1 MSSRQLFDAVL
12 AFNQEAVPYC
22 EGITDAS
29 AHEYAINYMRAL
41 QGRAK
46 GLEAEQARISAHL
59 FRPQRDLIE
68 ANLRRMYRKHFSA

>member
-1 MSSRQLFDAVL
+1 MSSRQLFDALL

-46 GLEAEQARISAHL
+46 GPSKPG
-59 FRPQRDLIE
+59 FQRTCSGRSEI
-68 ANLRRMYRKHFSA
+68 